1 MKKLA
6 AAILMV
12 AFSVTVASAQD
23 AAPPMPVMPQLP
35 NVDPERLALAQK
47 ILAETHTQEN
57 MSAMIDTMLP
67 TIVAGFR
74 RQSPNLPEDTYKM
87 IGQMLTDEMR
97 KELPPF
103 VQASAQI
110 YANHFT
116 LDDLKALDA
125 FYQTPAGQKVVSET
139 PKIFQE
145 TMPLGRIW
153 GREAAQAAM
162 QRVMEQLRAKGVK
175 T

>member
-1 MKKLA
+1 MKSLA

-12 AFSVTVASAQD
+12 AFSVAVASAQD
-23 AAPPMPVMPQLP
+23 ATPPVTTMPQLP

-47 ILAETHTQEN
+47 ILAETHTQDN

-67 TIVAGFR
+67 TMVAAFR

-87 IGQMLTDEMR
+87 VGQMLADEMR
-97 KELPPF
+97 KELPSF
-103 VQASAQI
+103 VQANAQI

-116 LDDLKALDA
+116 LDDLKALDT
-125 FYQTPAGQKVVSET
+125 FYQSPVGQKFVSET
-139 PKIFQE
+139 PKIFRE
-145 TMPLGRIW
+145 TLPLGALW
-153 GREAAQAAM
+153 GRQAAHAAM

>member
-12 AFSVTVASAQD
+12 AFSVMVASAQD
-23 AAPPMPVMPQLP
+23 VAPSVPATPQLP

-47 ILAETHTQEN
+47 ILEETHAQDN
-57 MSAMIDTMLP
+57 ASAMIDTMLP
-67 TIVAGFR
+67 TMIAAFR
-74 RQSPNLPEDTYKM
+74 RQSPNLPEDTYKL
-87 IGQMLTDEMR
+87 IEQMLADELR

-145 TMPLGRIW
+145 TVPLGRIW
-153 GREAAQAAM
+153 GRGAAQAAM
-162 QRVMEQLRAKGVK
+162 QRVIEQLHAKGVK

>member
-12 AFSVTVASAQD
+12 AFSVTAASAQD
-23 AAPPMPVMPQLP
+23 TAPPASAMPQLP
-35 NVDPERLALAQK
+35 SVDPERLALAQK
-47 ILAETHTQEN
+47 ILAETHTLDN
-57 MSAMIDTMLP
+57 MSAMIDTLLP
-67 TIVAGFR
+67 TIIAGFR
-74 RQSPNLPEDTYKM
+74 RQSPNLPDDTYKM
-87 IGQMLTDEMR
+87 VGQMLAEEMR
-97 KELPPF
+97 KELPSF
-103 VQASAQI
+103 VQANAQI

-116 LDDLKALDA
+116 LDDLKGLDT
-125 FYQTPAGQKVVSET
+125 FYQSPVGQKFVSET

-145 TMPLGRIW
+145 TLPLGRIW

-162 QRVMEQLRAKGVK
+162 QRVIEQLHAKGVK